1 MENNITYYMM
11 GQPIHYMS
19 MLDGI
24 RDDDFASIT

>member
-1 MENNITYYMM
+1 MENNITYCMM
-11 GQPIHYMS
+11 GQPIDYMS